1 VPTNSNI
8 LRKLEE
14 WKEKEEVDPKFIEFY
29 QRLLRI
35 QSRAEQRIGIPQLS
49 LSSEAISERIEHG
62 LPLIGFDELALDWS
76 LLQDIFAEVTE
87 AFATYPE
94 LFGEFPQSLK
104 EPEPCPPLAKETA
117 KAWFEGAR
125 LLSLMEVDEVS
136 EHLLEAII
144 HATLNP
150 FLVSYSKALLG
161 LVNQE
166 RWRRGYCPICGGNPD
181 FAFLDKERGARWLL
195 CSRCDAEWLFQR
207 LECPYCGTQ
216 DQDALAY
223 FTDDEGLYRLYVCER
238 CKRYLKA
245 LDLRQAKSEVL
256 LPLER
261 LFTFD
266 IDAQAQEYGYSPCD
280 RTYTRVKR

>member
-1 VPTNSNI
+1 VPINSKI
-8 LRKLEE
+8 LKKLEE

-29 QRLLRI
+29 QKLLHI
-35 QSRAEQRIGIPQLS
+35 QSRAEQRIGIPQFG

-62 LPLIGFDELALDWS
+62 LPLIAFDEIALDWS
-76 LLQDIFAEVTE
+76 LLQDVFAEVTE
-87 AFATYPE
+87 AFTTYSE
-94 LFGEFPQSLK
+94 LFNDFPQNLK
-104 EPEPCPPLAKETA
+104 EPEPCLPLSKETA
-117 KAWFEGAR
+117 KEWFEGAR
-125 LLSLMEVDEVS
+125 LLSLIEVNEVS

-150 FLVSYSKALLG
+150 FLVSYSNALLG

-245 LDLRQAKSEVL
+245 LDLRQAKSDVL

-266 IDAQAQEYGYSPCD
+266 IDAQAKEYGYSPCD
-280 RTYTRVKR
+280 RTYTRVER

>member
-76 LLQDIFAEVTE
+76 LLQDIFVEVTE
-87 AFATYPE
+87 AFTTYPE

-104 EPEPCPPLAKETA
+104 EPEPCPPLSKERA

-150 FLVSYSKALLG
+150 FLVSYSKALFG

>member
-1 VPTNSNI
+1 MPTNSKI

-14 WKEKEEVDPKFIEFY
+14 WKVKEDVDPNFIEFY
-29 QRLLRI
+29 RRLLRI
-35 QSRAEQRIGIPQLS
+35 QSRAKRRIGIPKPGLTSQT
-49 LSSEAISERIEHG
+49 ISERIEHG
-62 LPLIGFDELALDWS
+62 LPLVGCDDIALDWS
-76 LLQDIFAEVTE
+76 LLQDIFAEVTG
-87 AFATYPE
+87 ALATYPE

-104 EPEPCPPLAKETA
+104 EPESRPSLSKEMV
-117 KAWFEGAR
+117 KAWFEGA
-125 LLSLMEVDEVS
+125 SLPPLTEADDVS
-136 EHLLEAII
+136 EHLLETII

-207 LECPYCGTQ
+207 LECPYCGTH

-238 CKRYLKA
+238 CKRYLKTI
-245 LDLRQAKSEVL
+245 DLRQAKSEVL

-261 LFTFD
+261 LFTFN

-280 RTYTRVKR
+280 RAWARVKR

>member
-1 VPTNSNI
+1 MPTNSKI

-14 WKEKEEVDPKFIEFY
+14 WKEKEEVDPKFLEFY

-104 EPEPCPPLAKETA
+104 EPEPCPPLSKETA

>member
-1 VPTNSNI
+1 
-8 LRKLEE
+8 
-14 WKEKEEVDPKFIEFY
+14 
-29 QRLLRI
+29 
-35 QSRAEQRIGIPQLS
+35 
-49 LSSEAISERIEHG
+49 
-62 LPLIGFDELALDWS
+62 
-76 LLQDIFAEVTE
+76 
-87 AFATYPE
+87 
-94 LFGEFPQSLK
+94 
-104 EPEPCPPLAKETA
+104 
-117 KAWFEGAR
+117 
-125 LLSLMEVDEVS
+125 
-136 EHLLEAII
+136 
-144 HATLNP
+144 
-150 FLVSYSKALLG
+150 
-161 LVNQE
+161 VNQE

-195 CSRCDAEWLFQR
+195 CSGCDAEWLFQR